1 MQAFSFLCAP
11 SAADHR
17 GLARASCGFTAI
29 ELVVVMAIVGVL
41 AALAVP
47 SFTPIIERW
56 RVRDA
61 AETLTSTLYLARSE
75 AIKRA
80 GGITIDATGGWNT
93 GWKIA
98 HTQSGV
104 TTDIKTNAVPSRIS
118 IAQNNSKT
126 TLYVDRWG
134 MLTESNGGAASS
146 MNFVLYPE
154 GKSQTGAAAIRLC
167 ITSGGRIVQVKQGA
181 ACPT

>member
-1 MQAFSFLCAP
+1 MQASIHFCRPFLLP
-11 SAADHR
+11 HQR
-17 GLARASCGFTAI
+17 LVRASCGFTAI

-93 GWKIA
+93 GWKIV

-104 TTDIKTNAVPSRIS
+104 TTDIKTNAVPSRVS
-118 IAQNNSKT
+118 ITQSNSKT

-134 MLTESNGGAASS
+134 MLTESSGGAASS

-167 ITSGGRIVQVKQGA
+167 ITSGGRVVQVKQGA
-181 ACPT
+181 ACPA